1 MSTSEED
8 EQSNADDTV
17 DTVAVELA
25 ASAGG
30 PKATKHRNRFPKMR
44 KGEHEYPFLER
55 PCTRDLTIFKCL
67 LISQPFRVGK
77 GLLTNAWA
85 SAVKDI
91 NGQVDPHSGE
101 KVFDPPLA
109 VKTVRERFKD
119 AMSIIAT
126 INNRIAFQSGCD
138 DEASPNE
145 LRRVLEDLLEQKRDA
160 ELKADRVKLS
170 VMAKKKHDRDAAKTL
185 QAASIGKYDELSDIE
200 ESAVEESPDSGEQ
213 STGETATKKRRSTLN
228 DSFSSITEMME
239 QRKLERDKNNTK
251 RQEVATKQLEVAD
264 RQLQAAE
271 RAMELQLQMC
281 NVLKGINDKLNDK

>member
-1 MSTSEED
+1 MSASEED

-17 DTVAVELA
+17 VVELA

-30 PKATKHRNRFPKMR
+30 PKVTKHRNRFPKMR

-91 NGQVDPHSGE
+91 NGQVDIHSGE

-109 VKTVRERFKD
+109 VKTIRERFKD

-126 INNRIAFQSGCD
+126 INNRVAFQSGCD

-160 ELKADRVKLS
+160 ELKANRLSRTRPCPRQSLFRSHICRVIGKVIKQAQMPLICGVDRVL
-170 VMAKKKHDRDAAKTL
+170 HDVGHRA
-185 QAASIGKYDELSDIE
+185 QW
-200 ESAVEESPDSGEQ
+200 
-213 STGETATKKRRSTLN
+213 
-228 DSFSSITEMME
+228 F
-239 QRKLERDKNNTK
+239 
-251 RQEVATKQLEVAD
+251 AD
-264 RQLQAAE
+264 
-271 RAMELQLQMC
+271 
-281 NVLKGINDKLNDK
+281 